1 MSIKLRLII
10 MNFLQFFIWGAWLI
24 SIGNYLGNTLQF
36 SSIEIGSIFSTIGIA
51 SLFMPT
57 LTGIIADKWM
67 NAERVFALCHSLGA
81 IFLFLAA
88 QITDYQKFFSIMLF
102 NSMVYM
108 PTIALNNTVSYRILE
123 QHHFDIIKTFPPLRV
138 WGTIGF
144 IIAMWTVDFSAWTAT
159 PKQLLLS
166 ASASLILSA
175 YALTLPHCPP
185 IKLKQTDSFLTLI
198 GFDAFILL
206 KQKRMF
212 IFFLFAMLLGVAL
225 QITNAFGSLFLNSFN
240 TTYPNS
246 FAVKHANI
254 LLSISQISETLCILT
269 VPFFLSR
276 FGIKKVMMISIF
288 AWVLRFGLFAIGNPE
303 DGLISLILSM
313 IVYGLAFDFFNISG
327 SLFVEQEAPIHLR
340 ASAQGLLMLMSN
352 GFGAIIGSYC
362 SGLVVDYFT
371 QDNIRD
377 WTSIWFIF
385 SLYTL
390 ILGLIFP
397 CVFKDKQ

>member
-1 MSIKLRLII
+1 MSIKFRLII
-10 MNFLQFFIWGAWLI
+10 MNFLQFFIWGTWLI

-67 NAERVFALCHSLGA
+67 NAERVFALCHFLGA
-81 IFLFLAA
+81 VCLFFAA
-88 QITDYQKFFSIMLF
+88 QITDYQQFFWIMLF

-123 QHHFDIIKTFPPLRV
+123 QHNFDIIKTFPPLRV

-144 IIAMWTVDFSAWTAT
+144 IIAMWIVDFSAWTAT

-166 ASASLILSA
+166 ASTALILSG
-175 YALTLPHCPP
+175 YGLTLPHCPP
-185 IKLKQTDSFLTLI
+185 VKIKQTDSFLTLI
-198 GFDAFILL
+198 GFDAFVLL

-212 IFFLFAMLLGVAL
+212 VFFLFAMLLGVAL

-240 TTYPNS
+240 TTYPDS
-246 FAVKHANI
+246 FAVKHANF

-303 DGLISLILSM
+303 EGLISLLLSM
-313 IVYGLAFDFFNISG
+313 IVYGFAFDFFNISG
-327 SLFVEQEAPIHLR
+327 SLFVEQEAPINLR

-352 GFGAIIGSYC
+352 GFGAMIGSYC

-371 QDNIRD
+371 QGNIRD
-377 WTSIWFIF
+377 WTSIWFVF
-385 SLYTL
+385 SLYAL
-390 ILGLIFP
+390 SLGLIFP
-397 CVFKDKQ
+397 WLFKD